1 MDKSN
6 SHRIEGKIGSLLRPA
21 EETTPVSTVARKRR
35 SAKSRPTPEPTASLT
50 GRRRLPLLLRKA
62 WFGLNQ
68 TFRRFSA
75 KSGITPDQ
83 FTVLRTLIEHEP
95 SQLTQSELAA
105 KMTSDPNTITSLLKR
120 MEASGLIQRRADTED
135 RRARR
140 IILNAA
146 GRQTYEHAAPMALE
160 LQARVLMSLPED
172 RRELF
177 LQELEIIANSCQ
189 NALKRWQ

>member
-1 MDKSN
+1 
-6 SHRIEGKIGSLLRPA
+6 
-21 EETTPVSTVARKRR
+21 
-35 SAKSRPTPEPTASLT
+35 LT